1 MYSIQYLR
9 KPNFVEVKVFFKKS
23 KGSNKIDLGVLEAEG
38 EAIASSSVKL
48 SDVFFDDLEVIE
60 KLNSQRFVVVGRKG
74 AGKSALANFIYTSMN
89 EEPTAQCRIIKHDSI
104 ERELKLQGLESSS
117 VLGLDFYKWLVMV
130 NLIDLLVKHESVFED
145 LKSFDKL
152 KEFLEV
158 NRGGVRITEQKLTG
172 SELTKSLGSEATFGV
187 DAKPLKSFMKV
198 NGMTSIKNLR
208 NSPTIYEILSDLEKV
223 IGKLLLCAKNS
234 NNDNNYCLIFD
245 DLDIGFKVS
254 KKESV
259 DNLICLL
266 RATKEINAAWNSFNF
281 KCIVLLRDDVE
292 RLLVGMESDLNKYFG
307 SYGVPLNWYT
317 QGEEAPELK
326 SFIERRISRA
336 FKEVQ
341 GVENANWLNLTN
353 SPFKEVL
360 DRTFCRPRDLIAYF
374 SPLAEREYSYPLTK
388 EETDK
393 LVVNFGSYVRE
404 EFKSELSSFYTDRE
418 IDVILS
424 TLSTILK
431 TEPTVGEIIPKLREA
446 EIDAEKV
453 LEDLYERSFIGMR
466 NDKGHVFFKYK
477 YLPHHTFGDELKLSE
492 DQKLLVH
499 FIFEQLFRET
509 Y

>member
-1 MYSIQYLR
+1 M
-9 KPNFVEVKVFFKKS
+9 FFKKN
-23 KGSNKIDLGVLEAEG
+23 KGSDKIDLGVLEAEG
-38 EAIASSSVKL
+38 EANATSSVKL
-48 SDVFFDDLEVIE
+48 ADVFFDDLDVVER
-60 KLNSQRFVVVGRKG
+60 LSSQRFVVVGRKG
-74 AGKSALANFIYTSMN
+74 AGKSALANYIQGSMN
-89 EEPTAQCRIIKHDSI
+89 QEPTAQCRIIKHDSI

-130 NLIDLLVKHESVFED
+130 NLIDLLVKHECVFED
-145 LKSFDKL
+145 LKAFDKL
-152 KEFLEV
+152 KEFLEI
-158 NRGGVRITEQKLTG
+158 NRGGIRITEQKIIN
-172 SELTKSLGSEATFGV
+172 SELTKSLGSETSFGV

-198 NGMTSIKNLR
+198 NGMTSIKSLR

-223 IGKLLLCAKNS
+223 IGKLLLCAKDS

-266 RATKEINAAWNSFNF
+266 RATKEINAAWNHFNF

-292 RLLVGMESDLNKYFG
+292 RLLVSKESDLNKFFG
-307 SYGVPLNWYT
+307 SYGVHLNWYT

-326 SFIERRISRA
+326 SFIERRIARA
-336 FKEVQ
+336 FKETR
-341 GVENANWLNLTN
+341 GTENANWVTLTN

-374 SPLAEREYSYPLTK
+374 SPLSKRKYSYPLTK

-393 LVVNFGSYVRE
+393 LVVQFGTYVRD
-404 EFKSELSSFYTDRE
+404 EFKSELSSFYSDRE
-418 IDVILS
+418 IESILNA
-424 TLSTILK
+424 LSIINK
-431 TEPTVGEIIPKLREA
+431 TEPTIGEIIPELNKANLNA
-446 EIDAEKV
+446 ERI

-477 YLPHHTFGDELKLSE
+477 HLPHHTFGDEIKLAQ

-499 FIFEQLFRET
+499 FIFEQLFREV